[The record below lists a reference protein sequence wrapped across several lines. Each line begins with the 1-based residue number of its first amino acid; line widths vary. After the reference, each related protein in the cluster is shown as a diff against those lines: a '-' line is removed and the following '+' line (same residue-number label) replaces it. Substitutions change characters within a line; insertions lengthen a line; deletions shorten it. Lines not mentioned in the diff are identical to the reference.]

1 MNRFLSIAVIT
12 FMGIALTGC
21 SKDNNES
28 QDPESQV
35 VEVATIIN
43 LADGVVQVN
52 NRSLDYD
59 SETGVLSRS
68 FVAGERVALSYEC
81 KDGTMGRD
89 VTGLTAEDI
98 SADGKSA
105 KINFSMYKPQENG
118 LITIC
123 YPASL
128 LGDDGNVKVEGLFN
142 QSGTLSMLS
151 FYQDFSYYTGVLKGT
166 SLPASVTLDS
176 LLPLLGVT
184 IKDTEGND
192 ITSTITT
199 VIIHNRNIGQNY
211 VINRTAVPGTIY
223 CSMIPCFDVDIDFYF
238 FDKKKYYIKSLS
250 NQSYASGR
258 YYEVSLQAEATSPY
272 KMIGA
277 ITIGDKGKLICTD
290 GHIHAYMEDEECTK
304 PRVAKIMV
312 IGSGQDYLHG
322 MALAMEDVD
331 TNSLTWD
338 NSGEFNRGK
347 TAIELCEEWNED
359 PTKKVEG
366 LTWSMPTMTQW
377 EVMGADSQMSLVGSF
392 RIVGGQE
399 LDPFFYWSST
409 DDGELWAWDYG
420 VIDCKWWCDR
430 QSSYCRVRP
439 CIVF

>member
-166 SLPASVTLDS
+166 SLPANVTLDS

-192 ITSTITT
+192 ITSTITS

-223 CSMIPCFDVDIDFYF
+223 CSVMPCFDVDIDFYF

-250 NQSYASGR
+250 NQSYASGK

-290 GHIHAYMEDEECTK
+290 GHIHAYNADAACTK
-304 PRVAKIMV
+304 SRVAKIIYV
-312 IGSGQDYLHG
+312 GSSTGDATYNHG
-322 MALAMEDVD
+322 LALA
-331 TNSLTWD
+331 LTD
-338 NSGEFNRGK
+338 EISGMDWNNAK
-347 TAIELCEEWNED
+347 TACTNKNTSATVKSASWML
-359 PTKKVEG
+359 P
-366 LTWSMPTMTQW
+366 SRTQW
-377 EVMGADSQMSLVGSF
+377 ETMGATSISYETLRNGFTS
-392 RIVGGQE
+392 VGGDNLE
-399 LDPFFYWSST
+399 RDYYWSST
-409 DDGELWAWDYG
+409 EYENDTSNAWTFVFNNGSWDGFFKTTNYIL
-420 VIDCKWWCDR
+420 
-430 QSSYCRVRP
+430 VRA
-439 CIVF
+439 CLAF